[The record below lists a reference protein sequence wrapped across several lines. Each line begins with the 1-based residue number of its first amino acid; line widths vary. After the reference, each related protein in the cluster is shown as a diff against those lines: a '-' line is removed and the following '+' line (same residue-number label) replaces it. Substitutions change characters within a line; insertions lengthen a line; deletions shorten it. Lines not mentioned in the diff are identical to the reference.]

1 LAARNGFV
9 DAPHATLGPVRQI
22 ASAMRFSRTPTSIRT
37 AGPLLGEH
45 SRAVLDELGWRRE
58 RVESLVAAG
67 VVGVP
72 A

>member
-1 LAARNGFV
+1 
-9 DAPHATLGPVRQI
+9 VRQI
-22 ASAMRFSRTPTSIRT
+22 ASAMRFSRTPTRMRA

-45 SRAVLDELGWRRE
+45 SRAVLDELGWQSE
-58 RVESLVAAG
+58 RIDALIAAG